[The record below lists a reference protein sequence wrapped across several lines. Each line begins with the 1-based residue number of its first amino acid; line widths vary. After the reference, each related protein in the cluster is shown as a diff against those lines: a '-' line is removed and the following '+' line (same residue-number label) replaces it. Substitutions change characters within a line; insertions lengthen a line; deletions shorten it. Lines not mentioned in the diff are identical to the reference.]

1 MIILMDG
8 KDQTSFQTTPLKK
21 YGMNKI
27 TYLQRKIIFQTSI
40 IVSILIFQGE
50 IQDNYLGKIL
60 MTNIH
65 HFKVHEIYRGRLAPN
80 KITPNKSGALVGY
93 TPEVRHRP

>member
-1 MIILMDG
+1 MEWAKSPICKG
-8 KDQTSFQTTPLKK
+8 KSSSKPPL
-21 YGMNKI
+21 
-27 TYLQRKIIFQTSI
+27 LC
-40 IVSILIFQGE
+40 SILIFQGE

-80 KITPNKSGALVGY
+80 KTGALVGY
-93 TPEVRHRP
+93 TRKLDIVPDKLLPKERVVSRQISGA